1 MFFIWLFFVIGIIA
15 TIIVLIPT
23 LLQVYIVIRNLFV
36 TIKIAIAN
44 DLEVRKAVMEKKK
57 ETKLAKINENQV
69 TKTIEEEIIEE
80 PRSEDVSI
88 PEDRTNTETEVVDN
102 SIPEERI

>member
-1 MFFIWLFFVIGIIA
+1 MYKENGFKEKKTA
-15 TIIVLIPT
+15 EQLIET
-23 LLQVYIVIRNLFV
+23 LN
-36 TIKIAIAN
+36 
-44 DLEVRKAVMEKKK
+44 KAVAGNIISETGKRYMLVEAVEKKK